1 MVRTRH
7 GVATRKRKTRL
18 FKRTEGFV
26 GGRRNLN
33 RSAQETVIRADVYA
47 FRDRKQNKRSFRA
60 LWITRLSAALDPH
73 GIRYSRFIG
82 GLTKAGYPVNRKA
95 LSELSILDPEAFAGV
110 VNIAKQ
116 ALTV

>member
-7 GVATRKRKTRL
+7 GVATRKRKSRL
-18 FKRTEGFV
+18 FKRAEGFR
-26 GGRRNLN
+26 GGRKNLN
-33 RSAQETVIRADVYA
+33 RTAQETVLRAEAFA
-47 FRDRKQNKRSFRA
+47 FRDRKQKKRSFRA

-73 GIRYSRFIG
+73 DIRYSRFIC

-95 LSELSILDPEAFAGV
+95 LSELSINDPEAFAGV

-116 ALTV
+116 ALTD